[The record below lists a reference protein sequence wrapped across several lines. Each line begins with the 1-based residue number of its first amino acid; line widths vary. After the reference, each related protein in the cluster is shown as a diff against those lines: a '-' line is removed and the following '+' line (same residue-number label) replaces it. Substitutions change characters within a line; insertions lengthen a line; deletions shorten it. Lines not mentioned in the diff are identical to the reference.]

1 MGKEKMKG
9 TECNLQARGWRD
21 WCRQGGKQRA
31 FCPLTCLSSAPY
43 RTCWDFRLPTLLPTC
58 VAASLSILLPPTPQ
72 PPLQPAASLFPGP
85 HNLDS
90 DGGHGPSCFLRT
102 GLGPFFFSLL
112 ISQQNLSSVAHLECG
127 MVVAGARVGFP
138 SLLDLCTVPWNYPL
152 DLVCVLVTQS
162 CRLIVTSRI
171 IAHQAPLSMEFSRQE
186 YWSGFPFPSPGDLP
200 NLGIKPGSP
209 ALQADFLLSEPPG
222 KPQ

>member
-1 MGKEKMKG
+1 MVQGRGDDAWSQCGRTRRGENRTCWHDTKQSFRERVHRTLPRIEHGQEKMKG
-9 TECNLQARGWRD
+9 TKCNLQARGWRD

-43 RTCWDFRLPTLLPTC
+43 WTCWDFRLPTLLSTC

-90 DGGHGPSCFLRT
+90 DAGHGPSCLLRT
-102 GLGPFFFSLL
+102 GLGPFFFILL
-112 ISQQNLSSVAHLECG
+112 ISQQNLSSVAHLEFG

-152 DLVCVLVTQS
+152 DLLCVLVTQS
-162 CRLIVTSRI
+162 C
-171 IAHQAPLSMEFSRQE
+171 
-186 YWSGFPFPSPGDLP
+186 
-200 NLGIKPGSP
+200 
-209 ALQADFLLSEPPG
+209 
-222 KPQ
+222 